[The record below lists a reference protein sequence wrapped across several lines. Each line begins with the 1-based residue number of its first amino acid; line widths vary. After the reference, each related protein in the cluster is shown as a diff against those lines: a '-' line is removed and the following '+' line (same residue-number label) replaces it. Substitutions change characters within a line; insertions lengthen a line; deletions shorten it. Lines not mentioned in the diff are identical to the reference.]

1 MKQILIK
8 TLTLSVLLTLCAHA
22 EMKCQAGKCS
32 TGKEST
38 EKVLPQPEEKAKNA
52 GGMTEK
58 EHTEMLKKEE
68 KEKASTKM
76 SPKEHAQMLKD
87 EEAAKNTPEKIKARA
102 NKHVIQQLFNVR
114 TVKVKQLTAAKEQVN
129 YGYIVIEDSRRV
141 EVSSW
146 YSGYVETLYA
156 DTLYKKVKKGDALVK
171 VYSPEVYKAKQDYL
185 NALKFNDTRA
195 TLGMLRGAKE
205 KLRLLN
211 VSQKEIDLIKKT
223 RRVDEFT
230 TIYAPISGWI
240 FKKNL
245 NLGSSFKKQQKLFEV
260 INLDKVWLEAKLFQ
274 NELQNLD
281 KLENFTV
288 KVKGVA
294 ITFKAKKALL
304 YPMLDPKEAT
314 ATLRL
319 IVDNTNEVLKPGMY
333 AKVHTSAKTE
343 TSLVIPRT
351 AALRKDGK
359 WYAFLAT
366 EFKGEYEPVE
376 IDIEPLDNIYF
387 LVKKGLFENENIVNN
402 ALFMM
407 DSDAQI
413 NSIY

>member
-1 MKQILIK
+1 MKQTMTK
-8 TLTLSVLLTLCAHA
+8 TLALCMLLTLSAQA
-22 EMKCQAGKCS
+22 EMKCESGKCTS
-32 TGKEST
+32 GKETNS
-38 EKVLPQPEEKAKNA
+38 KVVPVPKEEPKNA
-52 GGMTEK
+52 DGMTEK
-58 EHTEMLKKEE
+58 EHAKMIKE
-68 KEKASTKM
+68 
-76 SPKEHAQMLKD
+76 
-87 EEAAKNTPEKIKARA
+87 EEAAKNTPEKIKERK
-102 NKHVIQQLFNVR
+102 NRRVIEQLFNVR

-129 YGYIVIEDSRRV
+129 YGYIVVEDSRRV
-141 EVSSW
+141 EVASW

-156 DTLYKKVKKGDALVK
+156 DTLYKKVEKGEALVK

-185 NALKFNDTRA
+185 NALKYNDTRA

-211 VSQKEIDLIKKT
+211 VSKKEITLIKK
-223 RRVDEFT
+223 RREVDEFT

-240 FKKNL
+240 FKKNI
-245 NLGSSFKKQQKLFEV
+245 NLGSSFKKQQKLFEIV
-260 INLDKVWLEAKLFQ
+260 NLEKVWLEAKLFQ
-274 NELQNLD
+274 NELQNLNT
-281 KLENFTV
+281 LENFTV

-294 ITFKAKKALL
+294 TTFKAKKTLL

-319 IVDNTNEVLKPGMY
+319 LVDNTHEVLKPGMY
-333 AKVHTSAKTE
+333 AKLHASAKTE
-343 TSLVIPRT
+343 SRLVIPRT

-366 EFKGEYEPVE
+366 DFKGEYEPVE
-376 IDIEPLDNIYF
+376 IDIEPLDTVYF
-387 LVKKGLFENENIVNN
+387 LVKKGLSENENIVNN

-413 NSIY
+413 NSIYWD